1 MTLGQDHL
9 KEFGHEIE
17 VRVETAWRK
26 RFEQQQADFMQM
38 LQKVVNAHQ
47 NERAQLNN
55 KVNDLGT
62 QLRNVEDQLASVVRL
77 GQL

>member
-1 MTLGQDHL
+1 
-9 KEFGHEIE
+9 
-17 VRVETAWRK
+17 
-26 RFEQQQADFMQM
+26 MQM